1 MDSHWHRQR
10 VVLPPSWRFP
20 YLMPRIALAFL
31 LPVCGCGSGVEDG
44 KSFDS
49 AGIRVRVAIVPDKPV
64 PWRTALLRTI
74 RGSGGQEDRTVE
86 RPGQVATDGA
96 ERVYLV
102 DAVNASL
109 SAYDDEGRKLW
120 ERGRAGGGP
129 GEFRFPSFLRVAES
143 GTVQV
148 TDQGKGSVV
157 QYDRNGSVLPEIP
170 FAAHGYPHS
179 ALYLSGDTVIIHEMD
194 PSAWVLRIKYQARI
208 TELARAPIVT
218 LGRAKLR
225 CSSRTLTI
233 NGAPRFFSP
242 NVVWSVAR
250 GKVVAAN
257 ESQYEIRGFEQGGLR
272 TIVRRDV
279 STRSTTPADLDRLY
293 PNGTW
298 IGRPDCKTDS
308 QTLITLFG
316 MEPHLPLLKGI
327 LVAPD
332 QGVWVERYTFP
343 DEEPRVDVWDAQGS
357 YQGTAVG
364 IGRPI
369 GFLAGGRFVALIYD
383 DSLGVY
389 RVGIFQIKR

>member
-1 MDSHWHRQR
+1 MDADSHRRR
-10 VVLPPSWRFP
+10 VALPPSSRCPFG
-20 YLMPRIALAFL
+20 MQALALALL
-31 LPVCGCGSGVEDG
+31 LPVSGCGSGMEEG

-49 AGIRVRVAIVPDKPV
+49 SGIRVRVAIEKDKPA

-74 RGSGGQEDRTVE
+74 NGSDGREERTVE

-96 ERVYLV
+96 ERIYLV
-102 DAVNASL
+102 DAVNSSL
-109 SAYDDEGRKLW
+109 SAYDSDGRMVW

-148 TDQGKGSVV
+148 TDQGKGSIV

-170 FAAHGYPHS
+170 FTGYGYPHS
-179 ALYLSGDTVIIHEMD
+179 ALYLAGDTVIIHEMD
-194 PSAWVLRIKYQARI
+194 PTAWVLRLKHHTRV

-218 LGRAKLR
+218 QGSARLR

-257 ESQYEIRGFEQGGLR
+257 ESEYEIHSFAEGALR
-272 TIVRRDV
+272 MIVRRDV
-279 STRSTTPADLDRLY
+279 ATRSTTPADLDRLY

-298 IGRPDCKTDS
+298 MGRPDCKTDS

-316 MEPHLPLLKGI
+316 MAPLLPLLKGI

-332 QGVWVERYTFP
+332 RGVWVERYTFS
-343 DEEPRVDVWDAQGS
+343 DEESRVDVWDAQGS

-369 GFLAGGRFVALIYD
+369 GFLEGGRFVALVYD
-383 DSLGVY
+383 ESLGMY
-389 RVGIFQIKR
+389 RVGIFQIQR